1 LSRPCR
7 GSSEKVI
14 FAGLGA
20 PPTRT
25 EAFGYETPFPKILGK
40 VQFLFLLTTTK
51 RFVTFLLK
59 ITEKKVRVIL
69 QRVKEA
75 KVTVEDK
82 VVGQIQKGIVLLVGA
97 KIGDTEED
105 AKYLADKCVN
115 LRIFEDKE
123 QKMNLSAKDVGA
135 EVLVVSQFTLYA
147 DTRKGRRPSFTN
159 ALEPAL
165 AEKLYLKF
173 IDEIKASGL
182 KTECGIFGAKML
194 VEIFNWGPVTF
205 ILDSK

>member
-1 LSRPCR
+1 L
-7 GSSEKVI
+7 
-14 FAGLGA
+14 
-20 PPTRT
+20 
-25 EAFGYETPFPKILGK
+25 
-40 VQFLFLLTTTK
+40 
-51 RFVTFLLK
+51 
-59 ITEKKVRVIL
+59 RVIL

-75 KVTVEDK
+75 RVTVEDK

-115 LRIFEDKE
+115 LRIFEDQD

-135 EVLVVSQFTLYA
+135 EVLVVSQFTLYG
-147 DTRKGRRPSFTN
+147 DTRKGRRPSFTD

-165 AEKLYLKF
+165 AEKLYIKF

>member
-1 LSRPCR
+1 
-7 GSSEKVI
+7 
-14 FAGLGA
+14 
-20 PPTRT
+20 
-25 EAFGYETPFPKILGK
+25 
-40 VQFLFLLTTTK
+40 
-51 RFVTFLLK
+51 
-59 ITEKKVRVIL
+59 VRVIL

-75 KVTVEDK
+75 KVTVEDN

-115 LRIFEDKE
+115 LRIFED
-123 QKMNLSAKDVGA
+123 QDLKMNLSAKDVGA
-135 EVLVVSQFTLYA
+135 EILVVSQFTLYA
-147 DTRKGRRPSFTN
+147 DTKKGRRPSFTN

-165 AEKLYLKF
+165 AEKLYLTF
-173 IDEIKASGL
+173 IDEIKASRL

>member
-1 LSRPCR
+1 M
-7 GSSEKVI
+7 V
-14 FAGLGA
+14 
-20 PPTRT
+20 
-25 EAFGYETPFPKILGK
+25 
-40 VQFLFLLTTTK
+40 
-51 RFVTFLLK
+51 
-59 ITEKKVRVIL
+59 L

-82 VVGQIQKGIVLLVGA
+82 VVGQIQKGILLLVGA
-97 KIGDTEED
+97 KTKDTEED

-115 LRIFEDKE
+115 LRIFED
-123 QKMNLSAKDVGA
+123 QNLKMNLSAKDVGA

-147 DTRKGRRPSFTN
+147 DTRKGRRPSFTD

-173 IDEIKASGL
+173 TDEIKATGL
-182 KTECGIFGAKML
+182 KTESGIFGAKML
-194 VEIFNWGPVTF
+194 VQIFNWGPVTL

>member
-1 LSRPCR
+1 
-7 GSSEKVI
+7 
-14 FAGLGA
+14 
-20 PPTRT
+20 
-25 EAFGYETPFPKILGK
+25 
-40 VQFLFLLTTTK
+40 
-51 RFVTFLLK
+51 
-59 ITEKKVRVIL
+59 
-69 QRVKEA
+69 VKEA

>member
-1 LSRPCR
+1 M
-7 GSSEKVI
+7 
-14 FAGLGA
+14 
-20 PPTRT
+20 
-25 EAFGYETPFPKILGK
+25 
-40 VQFLFLLTTTK
+40 
-51 RFVTFLLK
+51 
-59 ITEKKVRVIL
+59 RVIL

-75 KVTVEDK
+75 KVTVENK

-115 LRIFEDKE
+115 LRIFEDQVK
-123 QKMNLSAKDVGA
+123 KMNLSAKDIGA
-135 EVLVVSQFTLYA
+135 EVLVVSQFTLYG
-147 DTRKGRRPSFTN
+147 DTSKGRRPSFTS

-182 KTECGIFGAKML
+182 KTESGIFGAKML
-194 VEIFNWGPVTF
+194 VEIYNWGPVTF

>member
-1 LSRPCR
+1 
-7 GSSEKVI
+7 
-14 FAGLGA
+14 
-20 PPTRT
+20 
-25 EAFGYETPFPKILGK
+25 
-40 VQFLFLLTTTK
+40 
-51 RFVTFLLK
+51 
-59 ITEKKVRVIL
+59 VRVIL
-69 QRVKEA
+69 QRVKGA

-115 LRIFEDKE
+115 LRIFEDQD

-135 EVLVVSQFTLYA
+135 EVLVVSQFTLYG
-147 DTRKGRRPSFTN
+147 DTTKGRRPSFTN
-159 ALEPAL
+159 ALEPDL

-173 IDEIKASGL
+173 IDGIKASGL
-182 KTECGIFGAKML
+182 KTETGIFGAKML
-194 VEIFNWGPVTF
+194 VQIFNWGPVTF

>member
-1 LSRPCR
+1 M
-7 GSSEKVI
+7 
-14 FAGLGA
+14 
-20 PPTRT
+20 
-25 EAFGYETPFPKILGK
+25 
-40 VQFLFLLTTTK
+40 
-51 RFVTFLLK
+51 
-59 ITEKKVRVIL
+59 RVIL

-115 LRIFEDKE
+115 LRIFEDQD

-147 DTRKGRRPSFTN
+147 DTKKGRRPSFTN